1 MLKRLKMIKN
11 GSSMDPRIG
20 VGPRSKLERVV
31 FQNHLRKLPFRCF
44 SGSENLKELHLSDT
58 IPPVIEKQGDTEE
71 QTLFFYF
78 DTKSLTHCTVYVP
91 TGSLQRYRAAYGW
104 RKFKNI
110 VEE

>member
-58 IPPVIEKQGDTEE
+58 VPPVIEKQGDTEE
-71 QTLFFYF
+71 QTLVE
-78 DTKSLTHCTVYVP
+78 LAVRGHCFV
-91 TGSLQRYRAAYGW
+91 
-104 RKFKNI
+104 KNPLFSCPFQK
-110 VEE
+110 